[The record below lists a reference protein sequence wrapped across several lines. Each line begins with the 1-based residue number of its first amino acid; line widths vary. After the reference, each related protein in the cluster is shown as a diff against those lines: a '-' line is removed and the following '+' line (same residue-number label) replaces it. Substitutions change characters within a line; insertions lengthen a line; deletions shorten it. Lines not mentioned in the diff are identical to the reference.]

1 MKLSKKKFFIIGC
14 ILIIVIFII
23 GIFYIVS
30 NKNNSILT
38 EDVLYSTRYSFGMGS
53 IGVKIYRNGD
63 VYDDLEIEDPNHKP
77 NYKFVKTLSS
87 EELEVIVNLLEND
100 SNNKEINDYV
110 IKLVYGVEEFDNFG
124 RPSLIQKNKKSP

>member
-30 NKNNSILT
+30 NRNNSIFT
-38 EDVLYSTRYSFGMGS
+38 EDILYSTRYYFGMGS
-53 IGVKIYRNGD
+53 RGVKIYRNGD
-63 VYDDLEIEDPNHKP
+63 VYDDLEIEEPNHKP

-87 EELEVIVNLLEND
+87 EEIEVILNLLEND
-100 SNNKEINDYV
+100 SNNEINDYV

-124 RPSLIQKNKKSP
+124 RPSLIKKNKKSP

>member
-30 NKNNSILT
+30 NRNNSIFT
-38 EDVLYSTRYSFGMGS
+38 EDILYSTRYYFGMGS
-53 IGVKIYRNGD
+53 RGVKIYRNGD
-63 VYDDLEIEDPNHKP
+63 VYDDLEIEEPNHKS

-87 EELEVIVNLLEND
+87 EEIEVILNLLEND
-100 SNNKEINDYV
+100 SNNEINDYV

>member
-30 NKNNSILT
+30 NRNNSIFT
-38 EDVLYSTRYSFGMGS
+38 EDILYSTRYYFGMGS
-53 IGVKIYRNGD
+53 RGVKIYRNGD
-63 VYDDLEIEDPNHKP
+63 VYDDLEIEEPNHKP

-87 EELEVIVNLLEND
+87 EEIEVILNLLEND
-100 SNNKEINDYV
+100 SNNEINDYV